1 MNQIELEKIAD
12 FFDKDHSGTIDL
24 SEILRV
30 LKGNRRGKYVVQE
43 ALSDAEKIENEVYI
57 KKNFKSFQNLFT
69 VNLTNF
75 PQIQLQISKCTCSKK
90 FCVTRVAE
98 GQYRVSRDFPLA
110 SPLPP
115 SLSCAFSSLTVLLFS
130 LSCSLVTPRSC
141 VWSASCVAP

>member
-43 ALSDAEKIENEVYI
+43 ALSDAEKIENEVCLS
-57 KKNFKSFQNLFT
+57 KNFESFQNSFT
-69 VNLTNF
+69 VNLINF

-110 SPLPP
+110 SPP
-115 SLSCAFSSLTVLLFS
+115 SLHLCLVLLAHSLFSFS
-130 LSCSLVTPRSC
+130 LFLV
-141 VWSASCVAP
+141 VW